1 MATFPPRVFGYRP
14 CICDHATHVR
24 RAKKW
29 RFTAKQAKS
38 SSRLSRTIAAVCLA
52 PTARV
57 MLVDAVWS
65 GVLMGLA
72 LPLGPLLVARW
83 VLIGQEQTAD
93 HGGAGGDGGGVQAP
107 TSCSPLEW

>member
-1 MATFPPRVFGYRP
+1 MYFLIHYAALPSILPSFVAPTL
-14 CICDHATHVR
+14 T
-24 RAKKW
+24 

-93 HGGAGGDGGGVQAP
+93 HGGAGGDGGGLLGWP
-107 TSCSPLEW
+107 